1 MRKQEVKKPREERV
15 LVKAWLAGSN
25 ATKTINDVDFKR
37 IKHAIVMHDPHQ
49 NSSKHSARSRSHAG
63 GSDKGA

>member
-1 MRKQEVKKPREERV
+1 MRKQEVTEATEERV
-15 LVKAWLAGSN
+15 LVKAWSAGSN

-37 IKHAIVMHDPHQ
+37 IKRAIVMHDPHR